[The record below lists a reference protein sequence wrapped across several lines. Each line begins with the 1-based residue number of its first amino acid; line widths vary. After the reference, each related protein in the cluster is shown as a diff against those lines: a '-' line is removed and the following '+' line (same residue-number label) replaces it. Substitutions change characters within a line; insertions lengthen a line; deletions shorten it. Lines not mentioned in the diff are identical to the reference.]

1 MKKKLAY
8 IIKLCNKINERNMM
22 IPMAE
27 LTDSTI
33 SNYCYSSYAGFVI
46 DISMSLDSSTSR

>member
-27 LTDSTI
+27 LTDCTI